1 MLCVHGSKKDSGILF
16 PACYC
21 LLPNKRNDTYLRMIS
36 IIKSKLSNNDNPKH
50 ITIDFEVAAAAAIR
64 ESFPDVQVDGCNF
77 HWKKCIFENVGNKGC
92 LSLYHNNEHFQVGL
106 DLIYALC
113 LVPED
118 YVIQVRFHSVYMYL
132 YVLKG

>member
-1 MLCVHGSKKDSGILF
+1 MLGRGFSSSQIELIQTRYVNEI
-16 PACYC
+16 C
-21 LLPNKRNDTYLRMIS
+21 LHMYKRNDTYLRMIS

-118 YVIQVRFHSVYMYL
+118 YVIQVMFHSVYV
-132 YVLKG
+132 YV